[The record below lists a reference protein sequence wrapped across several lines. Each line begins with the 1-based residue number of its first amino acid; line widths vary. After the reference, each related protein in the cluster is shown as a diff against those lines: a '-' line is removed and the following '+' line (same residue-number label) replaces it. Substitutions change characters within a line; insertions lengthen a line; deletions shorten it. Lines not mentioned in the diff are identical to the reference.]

1 MLKSVVFIEQR
12 GNVIK
17 RASLEA
23 LSKAA
28 ELSDEV
34 YAVAIG
40 SDLQSAVED
49 LGKYGA
55 NKVFL
60 FEHPSLLNY
69 SATAYAKLV
78 ARVVKEHEAGVVL
91 LAATAMGKDLGPRL
105 AVRLGAGLASDV
117 IAVQVEG
124 EKILAKRYA
133 YSGKAIA
140 TVQLETPV
148 KILSVR
154 PNVFALNSS
163 YARTPEVIRS
173 AYSPDEADL
182 KTIVKEIVASA
193 GKLDVTEAD
202 IVVSGGRGL
211 RDPNGDGKENWK
223 NLEELASVLGAAV
236 GASRAVVDAGW
247 RPHAEQVGQTGKV
260 VSPKLY
266 IACGISGA
274 VQHLAGMASSKVI
287 VAINKDKDA
296 PIFQVADYGIVG
308 TVEETLPKLTEEFK
322 KVLSQQ

>member
-40 SDLQSAVED
+40 SDLQSAAED

-117 IAVQVEG
+117 IAVQIEG

>member
-12 GNVIK
+12 SNAIK

-40 SDLQSAVED
+40 SDLQSAVQD

-55 NKVFL
+55 TKVFL
-60 FEHPSLLNY
+60 FEHPSLLKY

-78 ARVVKEHEAGVVL
+78 ARVVKEQSANVL
-91 LAATAMGKDLGPRL
+91 FLAATAMGKDLGPRL
-105 AVRLGAGLASDV
+105 AIRLGAGLASDV

-140 TVQLETPV
+140 TVQLETPI

-163 YARTPEVIRS
+163 YARTPEVIHS
-173 AYSPDEADL
+173 TYSPDEADL
-182 KTIVKEIVASA
+182 KTIVKEIVAST
-193 GKLDVTEAD
+193 GKLDVAEAD

-274 VQHLAGMASSKVI
+274 VQHLAGMSSSKVI

-308 TVEETLPKLTEEFK
+308 TVEDVLPKLTEEFK
-322 KVLSQQ
+322 KILSQK

>member
-1 MLKSVVFIEQR
+1 MSKAIVFIEQR
-12 GNVIK
+12 SNVIK
-17 RASLEA
+17 RASLEV
-23 LSKAA
+23 LSKAS
-28 ELSDEV
+28 ELAQEV

-40 SDLQSAVED
+40 SDLKSAVQD

-55 NKVFL
+55 SKVFL

-69 SATAYAKLV
+69 SASAYSKLV
-78 ARVVKEHEAGVVL
+78 ARITKEESAQLVL
-91 LAATAMGKDLGPRL
+91 LAATAMGKDLAPRL
-105 AVRLGAGLASDV
+105 SIRLGAGLASDV
-117 IAVQVEG
+117 IEVKAEG
-124 EKILAKRYA
+124 DNILAKRYA

-148 KILSVR
+148 KILSLR
-154 PNVFALNSS
+154 PNVFPINSNLN
-163 YARTPEVIRS
+163 RTAEIVHS
-173 AYSPDEADL
+173 TYSPDDSDL
-182 KTIVKEIVASA
+182 KAVVKEIVASA
-193 GKLDVTEAD
+193 GKLDVAEAD

-211 RDPNGDGKENWK
+211 RDPNGDGKENWQ
-223 NLEELASVLGAAV
+223 NLETLASVLGAAV

-247 RPHAEQVGQTGKV
+247 RPHSEQVGQTGKV

-296 PIFQVADYGIVG
+296 PIFQIADYGIVG
-308 TVEETLPKLTEEFK
+308 TVEDVLPKLTEEFK
-322 KVLSQQ
+322 KVLAHQ

>member
-40 SDLQSAVED
+40 SDLQSAAED

-117 IAVQVEG
+117 IAVQIEG

-173 AYSPDEADL
+173 TYSPDEADL

>member
-40 SDLQSAVED
+40 SDLQSAAED

-173 AYSPDEADL
+173 TYSPDEADL